1 MIRRLP
7 LLCVALASL
16 TATAAAQ
23 RPFERLFYYVDNET
37 SYRSLVAHI
46 DQVTVVAPQ
55 VYTVDSLGI
64 IWGGLDRRV
73 LELAQRRGVR
83 VMPLVVNEG
92 FHGPSLRRLLAD
104 SAARER
110 AVRTMVQLCHD
121 HGYWG
126 IQFDIE
132 NVNLQDRGL
141 LTAWYTEA
149 ANALHRAG
157 FVISIAVVHRAE
169 DVPGPLGYH
178 RFLYESW
185 REAYDLEA
193 LARVG
198 DFVSV
203 MSYSQHTRRTPPGP
217 QAGLAWTRQVVDY
230 FLRFMPP
237 EKLSLGIPLWG
248 EHWYTR
254 YDATLPERARSW
266 SETVT
271 YAWGSGLAERNGAR
285 LRWDEE
291 QGVTYGFYENGGT
304 YEWLFLEDERSFRA
318 KLALARQKNLR
329 GFSAWVLGPEDE
341 RIWDV
346 LRAEGRLPIR

>member
-1 MIRRLP
+1 M
-7 LLCVALASL
+7 
-16 TATAAAQ
+16 
-23 RPFERLFYYVDNET
+23 
-37 SYRSLVAHI
+37 
-46 DQVTVVAPQ
+46 
-55 VYTVDSLGI
+55 
-64 IWGGLDRRV
+64 
-73 LELAQRRGVR
+73 
-83 VMPLVVNEG
+83 
-92 FHGPSLRRLLAD
+92 
-104 SAARER
+104 
-110 AVRTMVQLCHD
+110 
-121 HGYWG
+121 
-126 IQFDIE
+126 
-132 NVNLQDRGL
+132 
-141 LTAWYTEA
+141 
-149 ANALHRAG
+149 
-157 FVISIAVVHRAE
+157 
-169 DVPGPLGYH
+169 PGPLCYH

-185 REAYDLEA
+185 RDGDDLEA
-193 LARVG
+193 LARTG

-217 QAGLAWTRQVVDY
+217 QAGLVWTRQVVDY

-266 SETVT
+266 SETVS

-318 KLALARQKNLR
+318 KLALAREKNLR
-329 GFSAWVLGPEDE
+329 GFSAWVLGPEDD